1 MPARCARSTTT
12 RCSIGF
18 AGATADAFALFE
30 LFEIKLKE
38 YQGDLERAAVELA
51 KAWRMEKALRNLNA
65 LLLVADSKKTLLLS
79 GTGDVIEPAED
90 VIAIGSGGNYAYAA
104 ALAYLESSELPAAE
118 IATRS
123 LEDSLGNLHLH
134 ERQHHRGGDRVT
146 GDFATMTP
154 RKIVEELDRYIVGQ
168 EKAKRAVAIALRNRM
183 RRQRLPEDIRDEIA
197 PKNILM
203 IGPTGVGKTEIARR
217 LAKLCRAP
225 FIKVEATKYT
235 EVGYVG
241 RDVES
246 MIRDLMAA
254 GLAMVKTEMQAGVKE
269 EAERRAEERLLDLL
283 LPGIKSGG
291 PNPSGTAQSMPTYSP
306 RYPAGESKSGPTP
319 TTAAKNSALCC
330 APGKLDSREVE
341 ISVQGSSPAIEIFSG
356 NQMEEM
362 EVALG
367 GLSGLFGGKRKKKAV
382 SVAEA
387 RRILAA
393 EELDKLVDPER
404 AAEEARHRVQ
414 ETGIVFIDEIDKIAN
429 REGRNSGGVD
439 VSREGVQRDIL
450 PIVEGSTV
458 NTKWGPVDTT
468 HILFIAAGAFNVAK
482 PQDLIPELQGRFPI
496 RVELEAL
503 SANDFERILT
513 EPKSAL
519 VKQYTQLLSSEGVE
533 LEFDPPAVSRIA
545 EIAAAANARTENIG
559 ARRLTTVMERL
570 LEELSF
576 EAPSMAGVKVS
587 VDVAYV
593 DSRFK
598 DFAERQDL
606 SRYIL

>member
-1 MPARCARSTTT
+1 M
-12 RCSIGF
+12 
-18 AGATADAFALFE
+18 
-30 LFEIKLKE
+30 
-38 YQGDLERAAVELA
+38 
-51 KAWRMEKALRNLNA
+51 
-65 LLLVADSKKTLLLS
+65 
-79 GTGDVIEPAED
+79 
-90 VIAIGSGGNYAYAA
+90 
-104 ALAYLESSELPAAE
+104 
-118 IATRS
+118 
-123 LEDSLGNLHLH
+123 
-134 ERQHHRGGDRVT
+134 T

-217 LAKLCRAP
+217 LAKLCQAP
-225 FIKVEATKYT
+225 FVKVEATKYT
-235 EVGYVG
+235 EVGSVG

-283 LPGIKSGG
+283 LPGIKKAEEPLGAFQTSG
-291 PNPSGTAQSMPTYSP
+291 AFQ
-306 RYPAGESKSGPTP
+306 PA
-319 TTAAKNSALCC
+319 AAAISAPADAANDSREKFRALLR
-330 APGKLDSREVE
+330 AGKLDAREVE

-367 GLSGLFGGKRKKKAV
+367 GLSNLFGGKRKKKAV

-387 RRILAA
+387 RRVLEA

-404 AAEEARHRVQ
+404 AAEEARRRVQ

-429 REGRNSGGVD
+429 REGHTSGGVD

-458 NTKWGPVDTT
+458 NTKWGTVDTT
-468 HILFIAAGAFNVAK
+468 HILFVAAGAFNVAK

-503 SANDFERILT
+503 SAKDFERILT
-513 EPKSAL
+513 EPKNAL

-533 LEFDPPAVSRIA
+533 LEFTPEAVSRIA

-576 EAPSMAGVKVS
+576 EAPSMAGVKVT
-587 VDVAYV
+587 VDEAYV

-606 SRYIL
+606 SKYIL